1 MRAMLVNTE
10 AGGGGRLGCADI
22 GPPVPG
28 PGELLVRAAAS
39 GVNRADHLQRANR
52 YRQPALA
59 RPGPVTV
66 AGMEVA
72 GTVAGVGAAAGGWS
86 AGDRVMAMC
95 GGSYAEFAAVDAALA
110 LPQPDDLTPH
120 QAAALPVAMMTA
132 YDAVA
137 LAGKLQPD
145 QSVLVTAAASVAGLM
160 ACQVARA
167 LGASVVIGHGRSERA
182 RAAIAAAGARP
193 LVAGDPLPP
202 GQLRELTGGRGP
214 DLVIDH
220 VGGDVAAWAIAS
232 LSAGGRLV
240 SVGRLGQRMLNLDL
254 NVLARER
261 LSVVGTTFRTRPL
274 DHYRAIAAGVRRSV
288 LPAVA
293 RGQIAP
299 VLDRAF
305 PLEEANEAID
315 HMLSPRAPGKVTLD
329 IRCAAP
335 LEPAR
340 WQIAGR
346 RD

>member
-1 MRAMLVNTE
+1 MRAMVVDTE
-10 AGGGGRLGCADI
+10 AAESSRLTSAAI
-22 GPPVPG
+22 EPPVIG
-28 PGELLVRAAAS
+28 PGELLVRATAS

-59 RPGPVTV
+59 RPGPWTI

-72 GTVAGVGAAAGGWS
+72 GTVAGVGEAVGGWS
-86 AGDRVMAMC
+86 AGDHVMAVC

-110 LPQPDDLTPH
+110 LPQPDGLTRQ

-145 QSVLVTAAASVAGLM
+145 QAVLVTAAASVVGQM
-160 ACQVARA
+160 ACQVARV
-167 LGASVVIGHGRSERA
+167 LGASVVIGHGRSERS
-182 RAAIAAAGARP
+182 RAAITSAGAHP
-193 LVAGDPLPP
+193 LVAADLPQA

-220 VGGDVAAWAIAS
+220 VGGDVAAWAIAA
-232 LSAGGRLV
+232 LSPGGRLV
-240 SVGRLGQRMLNLDL
+240 SVGRLGQRTVNLDL

-293 RGQIAP
+293 RGQITP

-305 PLEEANEAID
+305 PLEGANDAID

-329 IRCAAP
+329 IR
-335 LEPAR
+335 
-340 WQIAGR
+340 
-346 RD
+346 